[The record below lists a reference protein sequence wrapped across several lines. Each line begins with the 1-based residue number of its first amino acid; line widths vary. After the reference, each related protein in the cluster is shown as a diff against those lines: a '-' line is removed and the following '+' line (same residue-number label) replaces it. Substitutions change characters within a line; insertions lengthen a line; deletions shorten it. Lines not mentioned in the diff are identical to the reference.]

1 MIVGA
6 DASDVVTTSLLKT
19 ATVALRSKPAFY
31 GRYFK
36 APSNTSSIQY
46 QPARENQTFHDQG
59 LALLCIGRQTNRVSG
74 SHADGVADG
83 VHNLSAVIA
92 ALGAD
97 YVSSLNFDPAIFLDV
112 EPNPTLSDDY
122 YQGWADALQNQ
133 GPIVDGKRLKF
144 SPGIYINRGDT
155 EGWSALGAAIANG
168 AACIG
173 AWVANYGK
181 RTGAEGPPE
190 WDLTSVTPNIRPP
203 CRIIGWQYAGDYE
216 DVLDFSLLSPTDGAE
231 ILGLMPLPP
240 AMAGTAVAPPPA
252 APQPVPL
259 APQPAPAAGA
269 AILAA
274 TTKNA
279 LTGKGW
285 ELHIERHAEQ
295 ARADR
300 KRTVGTYTVYHDGE
314 AQPRLSGTSV
324 ETKGP
329 GDNSRPGNGR
339 RIVAGTY
346 PLGTQDGLHYLTWGY
361 VTSTDPDEHPKPG
374 IEVLNTQ
381 NRVGI
386 LIHPGFGFLA
396 SVGCINL
403 TAPLAN
409 GKQDIPF
416 VDSRDRI
423 IAVIEDMKTFLGPAF
438 PRTNGK
444 TIANTSVVIEGEPT
458 M

>member
-1 MIVGA
+1 MLIVGA
-6 DASDVVTTSLLKT
+6 DASDVVSTGLLKT
-19 ATVALRSKPAFY
+19 ATVALRSKPAFF

-36 APSNTSSIQY
+36 APNNTNSIQY
-46 QPARENQTFHDQG
+46 QPARENRIFHDQG

-74 SHADGVADG
+74 SHADGIADG

-92 ALGAD
+92 ALGAE
-97 YVSSLNFDPAIFLDV
+97 YIASLAFDPVIFLDV

-122 YQGWADALQNQ
+122 YQGWAEALQNQ

-144 SPGIYINRGDT
+144 SPGIYINRADT

-168 AACIG
+168 AACVG

-181 RTGAEGPPE
+181 RTGAEGPPD
-190 WDLTSVTPNIRPP
+190 WDPASVTPNIRPP
-203 CRIIGWQYAGDYE
+203 CRIIGWQYAGDFE
-216 DVLDFSLLSPTDGAE
+216 DVLDFSVLSPTDGAE
-231 ILGLMPLPP
+231 ILGLMPVPP
-240 AMAGTAVAPPPA
+240 AMAGAAAAAAAAPPPA
-252 APQPVPL
+252 
-259 APQPAPAAGA
+259 PQPAAPAAA
-269 AILAA
+269 AIPAA
-274 TTKNA
+274 TAATG
-279 LTGKGW
+279 LTRSGW
-285 ELHIERHAEQ
+285 ELHIERHSEQ

-300 KRTVGTYTVYHDGE
+300 KRTVGTYTVYHDGV
-314 AQPRLSGTSV
+314 AQPQLSGTSV

-423 IAVIEDMKTFLGPAF
+423 IAIIEDMKTFLGPSF

-444 TIANTSVVIEGEPT
+444 TIANASVVIEGEPT